1 MKGTHKSV
9 ILNVTNNGKQL
20 LRKDS
25 SSSSLSSGDVLD
37 RVVVYHEM
45 ENMGGV
51 AVWRIEC
58 YMLLNYNVFKIS
70 NQF

>member
-1 MKGTHKSV
+1 MTTIELKSTILKLEESEMKGTHKSV

-45 ENMGGV
+45 ENMSGV
-51 AVWRIEC
+51 AV
-58 YMLLNYNVFKIS
+58 
-70 NQF
+70 